1 MSLKGRDGMGSE
13 EWDKMGNGQGGKGG
27 IGGMGWERNMID
39 LNLQEEMNNFCMEN
53 LILILINLV
62 LKDVILTGAY
72 IYKKCPEETLNFFF
86 QGG

>member
-1 MSLKGRDGMGSE
+1 
-13 EWDKMGNGQGGKGG
+13 
-27 IGGMGWERNMID
+27 MID

-72 IYKKCPEETLNFFF
+72 IYKKCPEETLIFFSRGDRT
-86 QGG
+86 QNLDSKRLEN